1 MVQPVIQMAAVD
13 GGIGGLAAEQM
24 NTEVS
29 GPMAE
34 GIMSTVAMEGGEE
47 PPVNFNQG
55 GDARRNTQDVK
66 YYNYGGAVEYTGP
79 RMPDRGYASNMMA
92 QPIMDPRGPVGL
104 GTGFS
109 GGFGRKSKAQLS
121 LEPFKEYL
129 AEEVQNQAMQDVT
142 SQVDPFIQDISAQA
156 SEKFG
161 LNQGGQ
167 LLNGAIPAVN
177 FPLMNGT
184 GTQMPLPSLNAIPL
198 APSFSGQITG
208 GQRDGFMP
216 LAPAANFADGGPVQY
231 FAPENENRV
240 VTPTAVE
247 TEFQSLLPS
256 YMAVAGSDPADYDKQ
271 RNLTQSQMLF
281 DLAGA
286 GLALAGG
293 DGSKSFAQNLAEA
306 AQNTQLFDKLSA
318 RTQSLSDFK
327 TAQDKQDQALKLS
340 VLQAAHGKVDA
351 QEIAA
356 AAAAAKPVDDNIF
369 KLIEG
374 DTFIYQGPLTQG
386 ALDEYKEEFPNLTVD
401 RVYEDKSIG
410 KNAQNLMY
418 LGANGQQITIAAV
431 PGSETYNNI
440 LAQGAVVMGNIGSDF
455 VTKTKPVTFK
465 MDVTVGNTTYKEGDF
480 ANLSQS
486 ILNRL
491 DSSSWGDYV
500 APKFE
505 LKEFKDGDT
514 TTLYQF
520 DSTNPT
526 SPIKIIEGTD
536 PKNYVFQTIKDGN
549 KTHLLRI
556 DRDDSDDKGTII
568 QTGTDTDEYF
578 FKEVKD
584 GFTTKLMRFKKGD
597 PDDTGTTVITATDA
611 PVYRYETITDGG
623 ETKIMRFNNQK
634 PDAAPIEVLTA
645 TDTSNPEYMR
655 VTIRNSEGIMIPVTV
670 DVTTEAGQKYLEKA
684 NKIVLDS
691 KDPTAATVETIPT
704 AKNNAKAYMLGNGDV
719 FMSYDNGR
727 TYLDAN
733 NQPQAF
739 KPGDAFEIDNTK
751 TYEIYKR
758 EQLNQQ
764 MRRELLQSD
773 KQDSVKM
780 TIPVYNDDGSP
791 KLVDGKIVTRQM
803 NASEVNDYLNTLEQ
817 VRLGTGTWSK
827 IYAGLDNVLG
837 GTLFPKSFNK
847 MFGETQEARQF
858 VRTIRIMGRSALA
871 SSPRFAIG
879 DLKTTELLFP
889 TEEQFFKNPESAV
902 DQINLLAQ
910 YLQDEK
916 TRLQEDIQIMS
927 DKTLISQSL
936 SKLNEI
942 KKLQGIIGPIALLKN
957 TQFDA
962 ELGGGSV
969 NNRRTKQALKNIAK
983 GENN

>member
-1 MVQPVIQMAAVD
+1 MNRNVMKRQMFANGGTPMPMAPEAMAAGPEQMDPQVLEGAMVTASENFGALDNAQDYEEVIDSIRGDALPIEQRYQELAQFVGPQDAQQTPESVLAMVQPVIQMAAVD
-13 GGIGGLAAEQM
+13 GGIGGLASDEMSA
-24 NTEVS
+24 EVS

-34 GIMSTVAMEGGEE
+34 GIMSTIAMEGGEE

-55 GDARRNTQDVK
+55 GDARRNTKNVR
-66 YYNYGGAVEYTGP
+66 YY
-79 RMPDRGYASNMMA
+79 
-92 QPIMDPRGPVGL
+92 
-104 GTGFS
+104 
-109 GGFGRKSKAQLS
+109 
-121 LEPFKEYL
+121 
-129 AEEVQNQAMQDVT
+129 
-142 SQVDPFIQDISAQA
+142 
-156 SEKFG
+156 
-161 LNQGGQ
+161 
-167 LLNGAIPAVN
+167 
-177 FPLMNGT
+177 
-184 GTQMPLPSLNAIPL
+184 
-198 APSFSGQITG
+198 
-208 GQRDGFMP
+208 
-216 LAPAANFADGGPVQY
+216 ADGGPIQYYQEAGAVQK
-231 FAPENENRV
+231 
-240 VTPTAVE
+240 
-247 TEFQSLLPS
+247 EFQNLLPS
-256 YMAVAGSDPADYDKQ
+256 YMDVAGSDPAAYDKQ

-293 DGSKSFAQNLAEA
+293 DGSKSFAQNLADA
-306 AQNTQLFDKLSA
+306 ARNTQLFDKLSA

-340 VLQAAHGKVDA
+340 VLQSAQGKVDA
-351 QEIAA
+351 REIAA

-369 KLIEG
+369 KVMDGTTL
-374 DTFIYQGPLTQG
+374 IYQGPLTQG
-386 ALDEYKEEFPNLTVD
+386 KLAEFRKASPNLTVD
-401 RVYEDKSIG
+401 RVYEDKSKG
-410 KNAQNLMY
+410 KNAQNLMFV
-418 LGANGQQITIAAV
+418 GADGQRITIAAV
-431 PGSETYNNI
+431 PGTDNYNKI
-440 LAQGAVVMGNIGSDF
+440 LEQGAVVMGNVGSDF

-465 MDVTVGNTTYKEGDF
+465 MDVTVNNKTYKEGDF
-480 ANLSQS
+480 ANLPQS
-486 ILNRL
+486 ILNQL

-556 DRDDSDDKGTII
+556 DRDDSNDKGTII

-584 GFTTKLMRFKKGD
+584 GFKTKLMRFKKGD

-623 ETKIMRFNNQK
+623 KTKIMRFNNQT

-655 VTIRNSEGIMIPVTV
+655 VSIKQDGVMVPVTV
-670 DVTTEAGQKYLEKA
+670 DVTTQAGQQYLEKA
-684 NKIVLDS
+684 NKMILNDPSSAIVE
-691 KDPTAATVETIPT
+691 KVPT
-704 AKNNAKAYMLGNGDV
+704 AKNNAKAFLLKSTGDV

-733 NQPQAF
+733 GKPQSF
-739 KPGDAFEIDNTK
+739 KPGDALEVDNTK

-764 MRRELLQSD
+764 MRKELLQGD
-773 KQDSVKM
+773 KKDSVNM
-780 TIPVYNDDGSP
+780 TIPVYKDDGSP
-791 KLVDGKIVTRQM
+791 KLVDGRIVTRQM

-837 GTLFPKSFNK
+837 GVILPKFFNE

-879 DLKTTELLFP
+879 DLKTTEALFP
-889 TEEQFFKNPESAV
+889 SEEQFFKNPKTAV

-916 TRLQEDIQIMS
+916 TRLNEDVQTMS
-927 DKTLISQSL
+927 DSTLVSQSL

-962 ELGGGSV
+962 EFEGGNV
-969 NNRRTKQALKNIAK
+969 NSEALNNAFKDIAK
-983 GENN
+983 GANN